1 MKRKAINTKDTPV
14 NPSQLNQA
22 DNNTT
27 ATNIT
32 KSEW

>member
-14 NPSQLNQA
+14 NPTQLKQA
-22 DNNTT
+22 DNKTI
-27 ATNIT
+27 ATNNA